1 MLAAGNSPYITKR
14 PTSERYLLHLGIK
27 RIEPER
33 EVGRPFFF
41 FVVWTGGKLNYT
53 GLIASLN
60 AFLPP
65 PLWGR
70 QFWGLSRNVMG
81 RE

>member
-14 PTSERYLLHLGIK
+14 PTSERYLLHLEIK

-41 FVVWTGGKLNYT
+41 LWFGQVGS
-53 GLIASLN
+53 LIILA
-60 AFLPP
+60 
-65 PLWGR
+65 
-70 QFWGLSRNVMG
+70 
-81 RE
+81 